1 MNRPLI
7 RFATTALIA
16 ALGITTA
23 LAGSGGGGTR
33 IFVGESIPVVDKA
46 IVKPAPQQQPKTKPQ
61 SASPASKPTRGSNSK
76 PGPKPGSKPRPAEA
90 AGVVYYTDGF
100 ELDIGQAQQAAQELQ
115 PLIEQVLQNMPSAE
129 EIQELARQLQGPVTQ
144 QVEQTMRNMPSAGEI
159 QEMARQLQGPVT
171 QQVEQTM
178 RNMPSAG
185 EIQEMARQLQGPV
198 TQQVE
203 QIMQNMPGAEE
214 IQEMARQLQGPVT
227 QQVEQA
233 VQQLPQPM
241 QEALNE
247 PIIIT
252 PQSVNA
258 GNSNGSK
265 SKRRSNSKSKWTYG
279 VPGMTGGDGNGPLIY
294 NP

>member
-7 RFATTALIA
+7 RFATTTLVA

-23 LAGSGGGGTR
+23 FAGSGGGTR

-46 IVKPAPQQQPKTKPQ
+46 IVKPAPQPKPNTKQQST
-61 SASPASKPTRGSNSK
+61 SPAAKPSQGSNPK
-76 PGPKPGSKPRPAEA
+76 PGPKPGQRPYTTEA
-90 AGVVYYTDGF
+90 ASVVYYTDGF
-100 ELDIGQAQQAAQELQ
+100 EVNIGQVQQAAQELQ
-115 PLIEQVLQNMPSAE
+115 PLIEQVMQNMPSAE
-129 EIQELARQLQGPVTQ
+129 Q
-144 QVEQTMRNMPSAGEI
+144 I

-171 QQVEQTM
+171 QQVEQ
-178 RNMPSAG
+178 A
-185 EIQEMARQLQGPV
+185 
-198 TQQVE
+198 
-203 QIMQNMPGAEE
+203 MQNMPSVEQ

-241 QEALNE
+241 QEMLNE

-258 GNSNGSK
+258 GNGKSSK
-265 SKRRSNSKSKWTYG
+265 SKRSSKSKWTYG
-279 VPGMTGGDGNGPLIY
+279 VPGMTGGEGNGPLIY

>member
-23 LAGSGGGGTR
+23 FAGSGGGTR

-46 IVKPAPQQQPKTKPQ
+46 IVKPAPQPQPKTKPQ
-61 SASPASKPTRGSNSK
+61 QSTSPAAKPSQGSNPKPGAK
-76 PGPKPGSKPRPAEA
+76 PGPKPRPTEA
-90 AGVVYYTDGF
+90 ASVVYYTDGF
-100 ELDIGQAQQAAQELQ
+100 DLNIGQVQQAAQELQ

-129 EIQELARQLQGPVTQ
+129 EIQEMARQLQGPVTQ
-144 QVEQTMRNMPSAGEI
+144 QVEQAMQNMPSAEQI

-171 QQVEQTM
+171 QQVEQ
-178 RNMPSAG
+178 
-185 EIQEMARQLQGPV
+185 V
-198 TQQVE
+198 
-203 QIMQNMPGAEE
+203 MQNMPSAEE

-252 PQSVNA
+252 PQSVNP
-258 GNSNGSK
+258 GNSKSSK
-265 SKRRSNSKSKWTYG
+265 SKRSSKSKWTYG
-279 VPGMTGGDGNGPLIY
+279 VPGMTGGEGNGPLIY

>member
-16 ALGITTA
+16 TLGIATA
-23 LAGSGGGGTR
+23 FAGSGGGTR

-46 IVKPAPQQQPKTKPQ
+46 IVKPAPQSKQKTKPQ
-61 SASPASKPTRGSNSK
+61 QQSTSPAAKPSQGANPK
-76 PGPKPGSKPRPAEA
+76 PGPKPGQRPYTTEA
-90 AGVVYYTDGF
+90 ASVVYYTDGF
-100 ELDIGQAQQAAQELQ
+100 ELNIGQVQQAAQELQ
-115 PLIEQVLQNMPSAE
+115 PLIEQV
-129 EIQELARQLQGPVTQ
+129 
-144 QVEQTMRNMPSAGEI
+144 
-159 QEMARQLQGPVT
+159 
-171 QQVEQTM
+171 
-178 RNMPSAG
+178 
-185 EIQEMARQLQGPV
+185 
-198 TQQVE
+198 
-203 QIMQNMPGAEE
+203 MQNMPRAEE

-227 QQVEQA
+227 QQVEQVMRNMPSAEEIQEMARQLQGPVTQQVEEA

-258 GNSNGSK
+258 GNSNSSK
-265 SKRRSNSKSKWTYG
+265 SKRRSKSKWTYG
-279 VPGMTGGDGNGPLIY
+279 VPGMTGGNGNGPLIY

>member
-16 ALGITTA
+16 TLGITTA
-23 LAGSGGGGTR
+23 FAGSGGGTR

-46 IVKPAPQQQPKTKPQ
+46 IAKPAPQPKQKTKQQ
-61 SASPASKPTRGSNSK
+61 SASPAAKPTQGSNPK
-76 PGPKPGSKPRPAEA
+76 PGPKPGPKPRPAEA
-90 AGVVYYTDGF
+90 SSVVYYTDGF
-100 ELDIGQAQQAAQELQ
+100 ELNIGQVQQAAQELQ
-115 PLIEQVLQNMPSAE
+115 PLIEQVLQNMPSA
-129 EIQELARQLQGPVTQ
+129 G
-144 QVEQTMRNMPSAGEI
+144 
-159 QEMARQLQGPVT
+159 
-171 QQVEQTM
+171 
-178 RNMPSAG
+178 
-185 EIQEMARQLQGPV
+185 
-198 TQQVE
+198 
-203 QIMQNMPGAEE
+203 E

-241 QEALNE
+241 QEMLNE

-252 PQSVNA
+252 PQSVSA

-265 SKRRSNSKSKWTYG
+265 SKRRSKSKWTYG
-279 VPGMTGGDGNGPLIY
+279 VPGMTGGEGNGPLIY

>member
-7 RFATTALIA
+7 RFSATALIA

-23 LAGSGGGGTR
+23 FAGGGTR
-33 IFVGESIPVVDKA
+33 IFVGESIPVVDKT
-46 IVKPAPQQQPKTKPQ
+46 IVKPARQQQPKTKPQ
-61 SASPASKPTRGSNSK
+61 GSTSATKPTQGGHPKSGSNPGPDPN
-76 PGPKPGSKPRPAEA
+76 PGPKPRPSNEVSS
-90 AGVVYYTDGF
+90 VVYYTDGF
-100 ELDIGQAQQAAQELQ
+100 ELNIGQVQQATQEFQ
-115 PLIEQVLQNMPSAE
+115 PLVEQVMQNMPSAE
-129 EIQELARQLQGPVTQ
+129 Q
-144 QVEQTMRNMPSAGEI
+144 
-159 QEMARQLQGPVT
+159 
-171 QQVEQTM
+171 
-178 RNMPSAG
+178 
-185 EIQEMARQLQGPV
+185 
-198 TQQVE
+198 
-203 QIMQNMPGAEE
+203 

-258 GNSNGSK
+258 GNGNSSK
-265 SKRRSNSKSKWTYG
+265 SKRRSKWTYG
-279 VPGMTGGDGNGPLIY
+279 VPGMTGGNGNGPLIY

>member
-23 LAGSGGGGTR
+23 FAGSGGGTR

-46 IVKPAPQQQPKTKPQ
+46 IVKPAPQPQPKTKPQ
-61 SASPASKPTRGSNSK
+61 QSTSPAAKPSQGSNPKPGAK
-76 PGPKPGSKPRPAEA
+76 PGPKPRPTEA
-90 AGVVYYTDGF
+90 ASVVYDTDGF
-100 ELDIGQAQQAAQELQ
+100 DLNIGQVQQAAQELQ

-129 EIQELARQLQGPVTQ
+129 Q
-144 QVEQTMRNMPSAGEI
+144 I

-171 QQVEQTM
+171 QQVEQAM
-178 RNMPSAG
+178 QNMPSA
-185 EIQEMARQLQGPV
+185 
-198 TQQVE
+198 E
-203 QIMQNMPGAEE
+203 Q

-241 QEALNE
+241 QEMLNE

-252 PQSVNA
+252 PQSVNT
-258 GNSNGSK
+258 GNSKSSK
-265 SKRRSNSKSKWTYG
+265 SKRSSKSKWTYG
-279 VPGMTGGDGNGPLIY
+279 VPGMTGGEGNGPLIY

>member
-1 MNRPLI
+1 MNSPLI

-16 ALGITTA
+16 TLGITMA
-23 LAGSGGGGTR
+23 FAGSSGGGTR

-46 IVKPAPQQQPKTKPQ
+46 IVKPAPQPKPKPKQQGAAPAAKPTQ
-61 SASPASKPTRGSNSK
+61 DAKSKPGSKPGPDPK
-76 PGPKPGSKPRPAEA
+76 PGPKPRPVNEVSS
-90 AGVVYYTDGF
+90 VVYYTDGI
-100 ELDIGQAQQAAQELQ
+100 EVNIGKVQQAAQELQ
-115 PLIEQVLQNMPSAE
+115 PLVEQVLQNMPSAE
-129 EIQELARQLQGPVTQ
+129 
-144 QVEQTMRNMPSAGEI
+144 EI

-171 QQVEQTM
+171 QQVEQAM
-178 RNMPSAG
+178 RNMPGAE

-203 QIMQNMPGAEE
+203 QVLQNMPGAEE

-233 VQQLPQPM
+233 VEQLPEPM
-241 QEALNE
+241 QEVLNE

-252 PQSVNA
+252 PQSVST
-258 GNSNGSK
+258 GGGSK
-265 SKRRSNSKSKWTYG
+265 SKRRSKWTYDI
-279 VPGMTGGDGNGPLIY
+279 PGMTGGDGTGPLIY